1 MTSNNTG
8 MQLNIAINYG
18 GRSDILHSVK
28 KISKLIETKKM
39 TSDNISEKTIQE
51 NLISSCVL
59 NFDLLIRT
67 SGEKDCRILCYG
79 NYAIP
84 NYIFAL

>member
-8 MQLNIAINYG
+8 MQPNIAINYG

-28 KISKLIETKKM
+28 NISKLIETKKI
-39 TSDNISEKTIQE
+39 TSDHISEKTIQE

-59 NFDLLIRT
+59 NIDLLIRT
-67 SGEKDCRILCYG
+67 SEEKIVEFYVMAIMLFRI
-79 NYAIP
+79 
-84 NYIFAL
+84 IFFR